1 MSHAQ
6 TATRRRA
13 AVSRALVPG
22 AGPRLPV
29 VTLDTGVP
37 GPVVVVGANLH
48 GDECTGVGAAHRLVA
63 ELPER
68 LERGRVHVYPS
79 LNPLGLEQG
88 SRRLPGDGLDPN
100 RAFPGSARGSRAE
113 RHAARVWNDLVAR
126 RPDLYIDLHTDTG
139 GALPYAIVDRVVRGS
154 GGSKLARRCRELAAR
169 SGLTVLGEYPPDR
182 YKRFDLDR
190 SLPGALVN
198 GPGIPAIT
206 LEVGPRRRVDPAA
219 VSTMRDAVFG
229 VLAALGVMHGGGGTH
244 PTRRGDGP
252 WRRESGPRTGRS
264 GVLVPRLM
272 AGEVFA
278 RGDVLAEVRSV
289 DGELREALR
298 APDAGFVVALA
309 EAAWVDIGT
318 ACATLAVKDAHAP

>member
-1 MSHAQ
+1 MNGPPPEGW
-6 TATRRRA
+6 RRA
-13 AVSRALVPG
+13 AVTRALVPG

-29 VTLDTGVP
+29 VTLEAETTGP
-37 GPVVVVGANLH
+37 RVVIGANLH
-48 GDECTGVGAAHRLVA
+48 GDEATGVGAAHRLVA

-68 LERGRVHVYPS
+68 LERGTVCVYPS

-88 SRRLPGDGLDPN
+88 SRRLPGDALDPN
-100 RAFPGSARGSRAE
+100 RVFPGSGRGSRAE
-113 RHAARVWNDLVAR
+113 RHAARIWSHLVGR

-139 GALPYAIVDRVVRGS
+139 GAMPYAIVDRVVRGA
-154 GGSKLARRCRELAAR
+154 GGAPLARRCRALAAG

-182 YKRFDLDR
+182 YQRFDLDL

-219 VSTMRDAVFG
+219 VDTMVTAVLG
-229 VLAALGVMHGGGGTH
+229 VLGTLGLVSGVHASH
-244 PTRRGDGP
+244 PSLRSDGP

-264 GVLVPRLM
+264 GVLVPRRV
-272 AGEVFA
+272 AGEEFA
-278 RGDVLAEVRSV
+278 RGDILAEVRSV

-298 APDAGFVVALA
+298 AADSGFVVALA
-309 EAAWVDIGT
+309 EAAWVDVGT
-318 ACATLAVKDAHAP
+318 ACATLAVRDDHAP